1 MNEKQVSYQDID
13 DDDGDRVITVVQLV
27 KASLLPRQR
36 LRSLIWKT

>member
-13 DDDGDRVITVVQLV
+13 DDGDRVIAVVQLV